1 MSYPRVGDKGNPNV
15 LFTLVLVIGIIFA
28 WAPSARADGT
38 AGTVSDGTFAT
49 QTTYSWEKELS
60 RRSADP
66 SISNPSKAK
75 APSGKH
81 SSQVNGKVGQQN
93 RPPVPDFF
101 IESTRAETQTG
112 YSCTTGAAGT
122 NCNSSRNACQ
132 VGTDY
137 NINSNGDV
145 LATPSSR
152 SAQGGSQDK
161 VTLEINRVDSA
172 DGSRELLG
180 YDCRAPGTATPPTGA
195 GARTGTG
202 APAADAPAPI
212 VITVS
217 LSDFANMPIKP
228 LAAHAGPTDGWLPVN
243 MPNVLYTDTK
253 AQELDVELLDTPVAI
268 RATPISY
275 EWDLGDGNTITTD
288 NPGKPY
294 PSEIVSSTY
303 STEGWYD
310 ITLTTTFTGQFA
322 VNGGPWQDIDGSIE
336 VVSDPVPIYSKSLE
350 SRLVDGEVPV
360 DVGADPWIPE
370 RTADT
375 EGALDPH
382 AAHRTI

>member
-1 MSYPRVGDKGNPNV
+1 MLIALLLAIS
-15 LFTLVLVIGIIFA
+15 FTLPAHAEGPKGAITDNGLATGTRTS
-28 WAPSARADGT
+28 WSELRGNDTPSQSAGDRSEPLGKSDSSNESQSDT
-38 AGTVSDGTFAT
+38 A
-49 QTTYSWEKELS
+49 
-60 RRSADP
+60 
-66 SISNPSKAK
+66 
-75 APSGKH
+75 
-81 SSQVNGKVGQQN
+81 SQVNL
-93 RPPVPDFF
+93 PIPDFF
-101 IESTRAETQTG
+101 IESTTAETQTG
-112 YSCTTGAAGT
+112 YSCSTGAAGT

-132 VGTDY
+132 AGTDY

-145 LATPSSR
+145 LAAPSSR
-152 SAQGGSQDK
+152 RTQDGSQDK

-180 YDCRAPGTATPPTGA
+180 YDCRAPGTAAPAAGTGA
-195 GARTGTG
+195 GTN
-202 APAADAPAPI
+202 APTADAPAPI

-217 LSDFANMPIKP
+217 LSDFADMPIKP
-228 LAAHAGPTDGWLPVN
+228 LAAHAGPADGWLPVN

-253 AQELDVELLDTPVAI
+253 AQELEVELLDTPVAI

-275 EWDLGDGNTITTD
+275 DWDLGDGNTITTD

-322 VNGGPWQDIDGSIE
+322 VDGGPWQDIAGSIDVASE
-336 VVSDPVPIYSKSLE
+336 PVPVYSKSLE
-350 SRLVDGEVPV
+350 SRLVDGDVPV
-360 DVGADPWIPE
+360 DDEDPWIPE

-375 EGALDPH
+375 EGAQDPH
-382 AAHRTI
+382 ATHRTV

>member
-1 MSYPRVGDKGNPNV
+1 MSSLASRRVAILRILAILAISSYLVTSSAVSFAKPKAFGNIDDSSIETEATEATSSRQTTIQSSTGNNPETPRARPS
-15 LFTLVLVIGIIFA
+15 
-28 WAPSARADGT
+28 SARDNNPRQ
-38 AGTVSDGTFAT
+38 S
-49 QTTYSWEKELS
+49 S
-60 RRSADP
+60 RSP
-66 SISNPSKAK
+66 I
-75 APSGKH
+75 
-81 SSQVNGKVGQQN
+81 
-93 RPPVPDFF
+93 PDFF
-101 IESTRAETQTG
+101 IESKTAETQTG
-112 YSCTTGAAGT
+112 YSCSTGAAGT

-132 VGTDY
+132 AGTDY

-145 LATPSSR
+145 LAAPSSR
-152 SAQGGSQDK
+152 RTQDGSQDK

-180 YDCRAPGTATPPTGA
+180 YDCRAPGTATPAAETAPGA
-195 GARTGTG
+195 N
-202 APAADAPAPI
+202 APAADIPAPI

-217 LSDFANMPIKP
+217 LSDFADMPIKP
-228 LAAHAGPTDGWLPVN
+228 LAAHAGPADGWLPVN

-253 AQELDVELLDTPVAI
+253 AQELEVELLDTPVAI

-275 EWDLGDGNTITTD
+275 DWDLGDGNTITTD

-322 VNGGPWQDIDGSIE
+322 VDGGPWQDIAGSIDVASE
-336 VVSDPVPIYSKSLE
+336 PVPVYSKSLE
-350 SRLVDGEVPV
+350 SRLVDGDVPV
-360 DVGADPWIPE
+360 DDEDPWIPE

-375 EGALDPH
+375 EGAQDPH
-382 AAHRTI
+382 ATHRTV

>member
-1 MSYPRVGDKGNPNV
+1 MSYPRVGDKGNLNV

-66 SISNPSKAK
+66 SVSNPSKAK

-81 SSQVNGKVGQQN
+81 SSQVNGKVGQRN
-93 RPPVPDFF
+93 RRPVPDFF

-202 APAADAPAPI
+202 ALAADAPAPI

-217 LSDFANMPIKP
+217 LSDFADMPIKP

-268 RATPISY
+268 RATPTSY
-275 EWDLGDGNTITTD
+275 AWDLGDGNTISTD

-294 PSEIVSSTY
+294 PSEVVSSTY
-303 STEGWYD
+303 SAEGWYD

-336 VVSDPVPIYSKSLE
+336 VASEPVPIYSKSLE
-350 SRLVDGEVPV
+350 SRLVDGDVPV
-360 DVGADPWIPE
+360 DDGEDPWIPE
-370 RTADT
+370 RTSDT
-375 EGALDPH
+375 EGAQDPH
-382 AAHRTI
+382 ATHRTV

>member
-1 MSYPRVGDKGNPNV
+1 MATFSTTSFAKPRATGNVGDSSIE
-15 LFTLVLVIGIIFA
+15 TEA
-28 WAPSARADGT
+28 TEAT
-38 AGTVSDGTFAT
+38 ASK
-49 QTTYSWEKELS
+49 QTTIQSSVDPTSSPPPHRSSSTRNNSNSNTPS
-60 RRSADP
+60 R
-66 SISNPSKAK
+66 SK
-75 APSGKH
+75 
-81 SSQVNGKVGQQN
+81 
-93 RPPVPDFF
+93 RPPIPDFF
-101 IESTRAETQTG
+101 IESKAAETQTG
-112 YSCTTGAAGT
+112 YSCTTSAGGT

-132 VGTDY
+132 AGTDY

-145 LATPSSR
+145 LATPTSR
-152 SAQGGSQDK
+152 RTQDGSQDK
-161 VTLEINRVDSA
+161 VTLEINRVGTA

-180 YDCRAPGTATPPTGA
+180 YDCRAPGTATPAAGTGA
-195 GARTGTG
+195 GTS
-202 APAADAPAPI
+202 APTADAPAPI

-217 LSDFANMPIKP
+217 LSDFADMPIKP
-228 LAAHAGPTDGWLPVN
+228 LAAHAGPADGWLPVN

-275 EWDLGDGNTITTD
+275 KWDLGDGNTITTD

-322 VNGGPWQDIDGSIE
+322 VDGGPWQDIEGSIE
-336 VVSDPVPIYSKSLE
+336 VASYPVPIYSKSLE

-360 DVGADPWIPE
+360 DDGADPWIPE
-370 RTADT
+370 RAADT
-375 EGALDPH
+375 EGAQDPH